1 MAKSYTTLRNLYGT
15 LTNNTDTTNLTNGD
29 QWINDAHRMMISY
42 SNGDYTEELRTDL
55 TVASQ
60 QSYELPYNYEK
71 LNSVTVTVGT
81 YRYPVVEVTDRQFWD
96 LLQQTSN
103 FTSTIPQYY
112 FIDAGKIY
120 FYPTPSANNNT
131 INFSYKVAVRDLA
144 NADYVTGTVT
154 LTNGS
159 TAVAGAG
166 TTFTAVM
173 VGRYL
178 KSNTDGFWYK
188 IASFTNAT
196 TITLAKKYQ
205 GITGAGLAYTIGE
218 MPIIPEAF
226 HQNLVD
232 YAVGQYWWQNKDI
245 QQAREYERRW
255 NEALK
260 LCAEDSGDKTG
271 NVVIGDQ
278 KEIHNPNLFIT
289 A

>member
-1 MAKSYTTLRNLYGT
+1 MKSYSTLRNLYGV
-15 LTNNTDTTNLTNGD
+15 LTGNTELTNLTIGD
-29 QWINDAHRMMISY
+29 QFINDAQRMMISN
-42 SNGDYTEELRTDL
+42 SNSDYTEGLSTDI

-71 LNSVTVTVGT
+71 LNSVTITVGN
-81 YRYPVVEVTDRQFWD
+81 YKYPVLEVTDRQFWD
-96 LLQQTSN
+96 LLQQTQS

-112 FIDAGKIY
+112 FIDVGKIY

-131 INFSYKVAVRDLA
+131 ITFSYKIIVRDLQ
-144 NADYVTGTVT
+144 NADYTTGTVT

-159 TAVAGAG
+159 ASVTGAG
-166 TTFTAVM
+166 TTFTAGM

-178 KSNTDGFWYK
+178 KLNSDGYWYK
-188 IASFTNAT
+188 IGSFTNAT
-196 TITLAKKYQ
+196 TITLTKKYQ
-205 GITGAGLAYTIGE
+205 GITGSGAYTIGE

-232 YAVGQYWWQNKDI
+232 YAVMQYWYKNQDI
-245 QQAREYERRW
+245 NQAREYEKRW
-255 NEALK
+255 NEGLK
-260 LCAEDSGDKTG
+260 LSAQDGGDKTT